1 MTGANL
7 SFMSATATSIKRWDV
22 QDSLWLCLAIVFHAL
37 LLLIPVLQKND
48 TSTSTAPLNIT
59 LLAPPPIEQ
68 PFVQEPET
76 RKNELPAV
84 KNKTVVADEQP
95 VPDLTSLEEPEDRPD
110 QEPPVKEV
118 ILTAARLLDSA
129 NKIEWPAPDEDNSRR
144 LGVFVPQALPE
155 NWRSGISSEDNLFN
169 GMVLPDKTEIVD
181 LWLAADGSH
190 NVVIN
195 TPSGQTFCGRA
206 QAWDPMQP
214 LVEHVMQFRPCGG
227 GGKRTFEM
235 TQRLEQLT
243 VINSLANST
252 TN

>member
-37 LLLIPVLQKND
+37 LLLIPVLQK
-48 TSTSTAPLNIT
+48 TYTSTAPLNIT
-59 LLAPPPIEQ
+59 LLAPPPIEH
-68 PFVQEPET
+68 PFVEEPEPKIT
-76 RKNELPAV
+76 ELPAA
-84 KNKTVVADEQP
+84 KNETVTPDEQAMS
-95 VPDLTSLEEPEDRPD
+95 DLASLEEPEDRAD
-110 QEPPVKEV
+110 QKPPVSEV
-118 ILTAARLLDSA
+118 NLTAARLLDLA
-129 NKIEWPAPDEDNSRR
+129 NEIEWPAPDENNSRR
-144 LGVFVPQALPE
+144 LGVSVPQALPE
-155 NWRSGISSEDNLFN
+155 NWRSGISIEDNPFN
-169 GMVLPDKTEIVD
+169 GRVLPNKTEIVD
-181 LWLAADGSH
+181 RWLAAEGSH

-206 QAWDPMQP
+206 LAWDPMQP

-227 GGKRTFEM
+227 GGERTFKM

-243 VINSLANST
+243 GNNSLANST

>member
-1 MTGANL
+1 
-7 SFMSATATSIKRWDV
+7 MSVNATSIKRWDV

-37 LLLIPVLQKND
+37 LLLIPVLQKNH

-59 LLAPPPIEQ
+59 LLAPPPIEH
-68 PFVQEPET
+68 PFVEEPEPIKT
-76 RKNELPAV
+76 ELPAV
-84 KNKTVVADEQP
+84 ENETVTPDEQAMS
-95 VPDLTSLEEPEDRPD
+95 DLASLEEAEDRAD
-110 QEPPVKEV
+110 QKPPVNEV
-118 ILTAARLLDSA
+118 NLTAVRLLDSA
-129 NKIEWPAPDEDNSRR
+129 NEIEWPAPDENNSRR

-155 NWRSGISSEDNLFN
+155 NWRSGNRIEDNLFN
-169 GMVLPDKTEIVD
+169 GMVLPNKTEIVD
-181 LWLAADGSH
+181 RWFAADGSH

-206 QAWDPMQP
+206 LAWDPMQP

-235 TQRLEQLT
+235 KQRLERLT
-243 VINSLANST
+243 VIDSLANST